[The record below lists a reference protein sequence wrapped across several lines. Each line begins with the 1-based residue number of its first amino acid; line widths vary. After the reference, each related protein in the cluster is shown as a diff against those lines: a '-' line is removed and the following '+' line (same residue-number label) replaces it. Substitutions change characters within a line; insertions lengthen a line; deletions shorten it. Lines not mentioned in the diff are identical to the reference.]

1 MSNKVKYGLK
11 NVYYSVI
18 TLTNNVPNYA
28 TPVHI
33 PGAVNLALSP
43 VGEKVRFAADDM
55 EDYFAENINNGYD
68 GSLEMALI
76 PDSFRTDIL
85 GDTIDKNGA
94 IIENA
99 NATVKRFALMF
110 EFDGDAK
117 KTRHVLYNVLANRPN
132 IEGTT
137 RSSTKEPK
145 SETLEI
151 EARPAV
157 DTSNVKAKVEQSSD
171 ASYTGFF
178 TTVYLE
184 DAVTN
189 TKGSDPADF
198 DKHSPA
204 AVVVESTSSSG
215 TTAVKNVVFN
225 GFPVPGV
232 SLTINGLEVTIAQAY
247 ITGQSL
253 AVGSY
258 PLVVEFTKG
267 NSVNYT
273 LTVKDTTP

>member
-1 MSNKVKYGLK
+1 MANKVKYGLK
-11 NVYYSVI
+11 NVYYAPI
-18 TLTNNVPNYA
+18 TLTNNVPSYA

-68 GSLEMALI
+68 GSLEMALV
-76 PDSFRTDIL
+76 PDSFRTDVL
-85 GDTIDKNGA
+85 GDIVDDNGA
-94 IIENA
+94 IVENA

-151 EARPAV
+151 EARPAA
-157 DTSNVKAKVEQSSD
+157 DTSNVRAKVLQGN
-171 ASYTGFF
+171 TGYDTFF
-178 TTVYLE
+178 STVYLE

-189 TKGSDPADF
+189 TASNPADF
-198 DKHSPA
+198 SKAGVDD
-204 AVVVESTSSSG
+204 VTVDVTSSSG
-215 TTAVKNVVFN
+215 TNAVKSVYMDGVPV
-225 GFPVPGV
+225 GFAHLSITGV
-232 SLTINGLEVTIAQAY
+232 DVTLANAY
-247 ITGQSL
+247 IDTLTNGDHTIL
-253 AVGSY
+253 I
-258 PLVVEFTKG
+258 EFTQG
-267 NSVNYT
+267 NAVSVT
-273 LTVKDTTP
+273 LKVGD

>member
-1 MSNKVKYGLK
+1 MSNKVNYGIK

-18 TLTNNVPNYA
+18 TLTNNVPSYA

-33 PGAVNLALSP
+33 PGAVNLTISP
-43 VGEKVRFAADDM
+43 VGEKVKFAADDM
-55 EDYFAENINNGYD
+55 EDYFAENVNNGYD
-68 GSLEMALI
+68 GTLEMALI
-76 PDSFRTDIL
+76 PDSFRTDVL
-85 GDTIDKNGA
+85 GDTIDDNGA
-94 IIENA
+94 IVENA

-157 DTSNVKAKVEQSSD
+157 DTSNVRTKVLQGN
-171 ASYTGFF
+171 TGYDTFF
-178 TTVYLE
+178 SAVYLE

-189 TKGSDPADF
+189 TASNPADF
-198 DKHSPA
+198 SKAGVDDV
-204 AVVVESTSSSG
+204 AVDVTSSSL
-215 TTAVKNVVFN
+215 TNAVKSVYMDGVPV
-225 GFPVPGV
+225 GFAHLSITGV
-232 SLTINGLEVTIAQAY
+232 DVTIANAF
-247 ITGQSL
+247 IDTLDNGDHTIL
-253 AVGSY
+253 I
-258 PLVVEFTKG
+258 EFTQG
-267 NSVNYT
+267 NAVSVT
-273 LTVKDTTP
+273 LTVGA

>member
-18 TLTNNVPNYA
+18 TLTNNVPIYA

-33 PGAVNLALSP
+33 PGAVNLTLSP
-43 VGEKVRFAADDM
+43 VGEKVKFAADDM
-55 EDYFAENINNGYD
+55 EDYFAENVNNGYD
-68 GSLEMALI
+68 GTLEMALI
-76 PDSFRTDIL
+76 PDSFRIDVLGDIL
-85 GDTIDKNGA
+85 DDNNA

-110 EFDGDAK
+110 EFDGDDK
-117 KTRHVLYNVLANRPN
+117 KARHVLYNVLANRPN

-189 TKGSDPADF
+189 TKAGEPTDFITTTPAD
-198 DKHSPA
+198 
-204 AVVVESTSSSG
+204 VVVDATSNG
-215 TTAVKNVVFN
+215 TPAVKNVLFN
-225 GFPVPGV
+225 GSPIPGV
-232 SLTINGLEVTIAQAY
+232 SLTIDDLEVTIAHAY
-247 ITGQSL
+247 ITGLSL

-258 PLVVEFTKG
+258 PIVVEYTKG
-267 NSVNYT
+267 NSVTYT
-273 LTVKDTTP
+273 LVVKATA

>member
-11 NVYYSVI
+11 NVYYAPI
-18 TLTNNVPNYA
+18 TLTNNIPSYG

-33 PGAVNLALSP
+33 PGAVNLTLSP
-43 VGEKVRFAADDM
+43 VGEKVKFAADDM
-55 EDYFAENINNGYD
+55 EDYFAENVNNGYD
-68 GSLEMALI
+68 GTLEMALI

-151 EARPAV
+151 EARPAA
-157 DTSNVKAKVEQSSD
+157 DTSDVKAKVKQGD
-171 ASYTGFF
+171 TGYDTFF
-178 TTVYLE
+178 TAVYLK
-184 DAVTN
+184 DAVVN
-189 TKGSDPADF
+189 TAGANPADF
-198 DKHSPA
+198 SKQA
-204 AVVVESTSSSG
+204 AADVEITTTSNG
-215 TTAVKNVVFN
+215 TTAVKNVLVN
-225 GFPVPGV
+225 GAPVPGV
-232 SLTINGLEVTIAQAY
+232 SLTIDALKVTIDSDY
-247 ITGQSL
+247 ILGLNL
-253 AVGSY
+253 ANGNY
-258 PLVVEFTKG
+258 PIVVEFTKG
-267 NSVNYT
+267 NAVTYT
-273 LTVKDTTP
+273 LTVKD

>member
-18 TLTNNVPNYA
+18 TLTNNVPSYA

-33 PGAVNLALSP
+33 PGAVNLSLSP
-43 VGEKVRFAADDM
+43 VGEKVKFAADDM
-55 EDYFAENINNGYD
+55 EDYFAENVNNGYD

-76 PDSFRTDIL
+76 PDSFRTDVL
-85 GDTIDKNGA
+85 GDTIDDNGA

-145 SETLEI
+145 SETLEV
-151 EARPAV
+151 EARPAA
-157 DTSNVKAKVEQSSD
+157 DTSDVKAKVKQGD
-171 ASYTGFF
+171 TGYDTFF
-178 TTVYLE
+178 TAVYLK
-184 DAVTN
+184 DAVVN
-189 TKGSDPADF
+189 TAGANPADF
-198 DKHSPA
+198 SKA
-204 AVVVESTSSSG
+204 AAADVEITTTSNG
-215 TTAVKNVVFN
+215 TTAVKNVLVN
-225 GFPVPGV
+225 GAPVPGV
-232 SLTINGLEVTIAQAY
+232 SLTIDALKVTIASAY
-247 ITGQSL
+247 ILGLNL
-253 AVGSY
+253 ANGNY
-258 PLVVEFTKG
+258 PIVVEFTKG
-267 NSVNYT
+267 NAVTYT
-273 LTVKDTTP
+273 LTVKD

>member
-18 TLTNNVPNYA
+18 TLTNNVPSYA

-33 PGAVNLALSP
+33 PGAVNLSLSP
-43 VGEKVRFAADDM
+43 VGEKVKFAADDM
-55 EDYFAENINNGYD
+55 EDYFAENVNNGYD
-68 GSLEMALI
+68 GSLEMALV
-76 PDSFRTDIL
+76 PDSFRTAVL
-85 GDTIDKNGA
+85 GDTIDGNGA

-145 SETLEI
+145 SETLEV
-151 EARPAV
+151 EARPAA
-157 DTSNVKAKVEQSSD
+157 DTSNVRAKVLQGN
-171 ASYTGFF
+171 TGYDTFF
-178 TTVYLE
+178 SAVYLE

-189 TKGSDPADF
+189 TADNPDPFSKASPADVLV
-198 DKHSPA
+198 D
-204 AVVVESTSSSG
+204 VTSSSASN
-215 TTAVKNVVFN
+215 AVKSVYMDGAPV
-225 GFPVPGV
+225 GFANL
-232 SLTINGLEVTIAQAY
+232 S
-247 ITGQSL
+247 ITGVDVTLDKTYIATL
-253 AVGSY
+253 ANGDHTI
-258 PLVVEFTKG
+258 LIEFAQG
-267 NSVNYT
+267 NAVT
-273 LTVKDTTP
+273 VILTVGV

>member
-18 TLTNNVPNYA
+18 TLTNNVPSYA

-33 PGAVNLALSP
+33 PGAVNLSLSP
-43 VGEKVRFAADDM
+43 VGEKVKFAADDM
-55 EDYFAENINNGYD
+55 EDYFAENVNNGYD
-68 GSLEMALI
+68 GSLEMALV
-76 PDSFRTDIL
+76 PDSFRTAVL
-85 GDTIDKNGA
+85 GDTIDGHGA

-137 RSSTKEPK
+137 RSNTKEPK

-184 DAVTN
+184 NAVTN
-189 TKGSDPADF
+189 TKAGEPTDFITTNPADVVV
-198 DKHSPA
+198 DATSDGSPA
-204 AVVVESTSSSG
+204 PT
-215 TTAVKNVVFN
+215 VKNVLFN
-225 GFPVPGV
+225 GSPIPGV
-232 SLTINGLEVTIAQAY
+232 SLTINNLKVTIAHAY
-247 ITGQSL
+247 ITGLSL

-258 PLVVEFTKG
+258 PIVVEYTKG
-267 NSVNYT
+267 NSVTYT
-273 LTVKDTTP
+273 LVVKATA

>member
-1 MSNKVKYGLK
+1 MANKVKYGLK

-18 TLTNNVPNYA
+18 TLANNIPSYG

-33 PGAVNLALSP
+33 PGAVNLTLSP
-43 VGEKVRFAADDM
+43 VGEKVKFAADDM
-55 EDYFAENINNGYD
+55 EDYFAENVNNGYD
-68 GSLEMALI
+68 GTLEMALI
-76 PDSFRTDIL
+76 PDSFRIDVLGDIL
-85 GDTIDKNGA
+85 DDNNA

-110 EFDGDAK
+110 EFDGDDK
-117 KTRHVLYNVLANRPN
+117 KARHVLYNVLANRPN

-157 DTSNVKAKVEQSSD
+157 NTSNVKAKVEQSSD

-189 TKGSDPADF
+189 TKAGEPTDFITTTPAD
-198 DKHSPA
+198 
-204 AVVVESTSSSG
+204 VVVDATSNG
-215 TTAVKNVVFN
+215 TPAVKNVLFN
-225 GFPVPGV
+225 GSPIPGV
-232 SLTINGLEVTIAQAY
+232 SLTIDGLEVTIEEPY
-247 ITGQSL
+247 LTGL
-253 AVGSY
+253 
-258 PLVVEFTKG
+258 PLVAGTYSIVVEYTKG
-267 NSVNYT
+267 NSVTYT
-273 LTVKDTTP
+273 LTVKTS